1 MSLPATQKAVY
12 IEGTSDSVE
21 GILYGDVPTPQISGA
36 DDVIIRNKYTGVN
49 FIESYFRKGIYPVTQ
64 FPYVFGREASGEVA
78 AVGENVTNFAVGDK
92 VAYLSPAT
100 FAQYTK
106 IQLSAVAV
114 KKLPADTSDTD
125 LKQWSAVLLQG
136 LTAITFAHE
145 AYPVKQGD
153 FILVWAAAGGVGQIL
168 TQYTASI
175 GARVIAVAS
184 SDEKLAIA
192 KKLGA
197 EFLVKLSDDVV
208 ARVTEITGGAGVAA
222 SFDSIGKDTFEAS
235 FAAVGRKGTIVSFG
249 NASGTVP
256 PVAINRLSAKN
267 IKLCRPQV
275 LGYVATPEEWEKYT
289 DILLKKLDDKLVQLT
304 YTEYP
309 LSEYKGATE
318 ALESRKTTGKLVLAI
333 P

>member
-1 MSLPATQKAVY
+1 MSLPATQKAAY
-12 IEGTSDSVE
+12 IEQTSETVE
-21 GILYGDVPTPQISGA
+21 GILYGDVPTPQISGP

-49 FIESYFRKGIYPVTQ
+49 FIESYFRRGIYPAQ

-78 AVGENVTNFAVGDK
+78 AIGENVTNYAVGDK
-92 VAYLSPAT
+92 VAYLSPGT

-106 IQLSAVAV
+106 IPLTKVQV
-114 KKLPADTSDTD
+114 KKLPAETTD
-125 LKQWSAVLLQG
+125 SELKEWGALLLQG
-136 LTAITFAHE
+136 LTAITFANE
-145 AYPVKQGD
+145 AYKVTKGD

-168 TQYTASI
+168 TQYISSI

-197 EFLVKLSDDVV
+197 EFLVKLGEDVA
-208 ARVTEITGGAGVAA
+208 ARVDAITGGAGVAA
-222 SFDSIGKDTFEAS
+222 SFDGVGKDTFEAS
-235 FAAVGRKGTIVSFG
+235 LASLARKGTLVSFG

-256 PVAINRLSAKN
+256 PVSITRLSAKN
-267 IKLCRPQV
+267 IKIVRPQV
-275 LGYVATPEEWEKYT
+275 FGYITTQEEWDKYSE
-289 DILLKKLDDKLVQLT
+289 ILLKALSSKTVQLSF
-304 YTEYP
+304 TEYP
-309 LSEYKGATE
+309 LSEYKSVTE